1 MLLFLCSC
9 SCWYSSCTAD
19 VLAALLPHTQQRERP
34 AQRSAL
40 SATALTSKHVAASSA
55 AATNAMAPTARSAPL
70 EKFEPLARRQ
80 KRPFACTFWACEFE
94 HQKPK
99 RSAFS
104 RSGEPTQCPSVPHTC
119 YRLLSRFNVLGKSQ
133 HYHDYPLLLSRRCP
147 EMTRV
152 RLIIHYFKRGEA
164 HARPSTLQHPLHC
177 EGLSSNV
184 LSG

>member
-1 MLLFLCSC
+1 MRAAGENFARGGVKMAISFGKKRGERQNSTEWVAACTATQCKLLISCRCSMLLFLCSC

-104 RSGEPTQCPSVPHTC
+104 RSGEPT
-119 YRLLSRFNVLGKSQ
+119 L
-133 HYHDYPLLLSRRCP
+133 
-147 EMTRV
+147 
-152 RLIIHYFKRGEA
+152 
-164 HARPSTLQHPLHC
+164 
-177 EGLSSNV
+177 
-184 LSG
+184 

>member
-1 MLLFLCSC
+1 MLDHAWMMVTVRVADSGRAAPPSRGGVNNARRRRKFCEGRGENGHFLKEKTGGKVEFHRVGCSLHCNAVLLLISCRCSMLLFLCSC

-80 KRPFACTFWACEFE
+80 KRPFACTFWACEF
-94 HQKPK
+94 QQLCRAPPW
-99 RSAFS
+99 R
-104 RSGEPTQCPSVPHTC
+104 T
-119 YRLLSRFNVLGKSQ
+119 
-133 HYHDYPLLLSRRCP
+133 
-147 EMTRV
+147 
-152 RLIIHYFKRGEA
+152 
-164 HARPSTLQHPLHC
+164 
-177 EGLSSNV
+177 
-184 LSG
+184 